1 MFPLIASLIGTVCR
15 VWVIQIISVPNA
27 FLYWKCISSV
37 LGRWGESFL
46 LCSVLDLCSPL
57 VEAGP
62 PLVEASEK
70 DLASEHSQS
79 QAYLQLKNKVEKQFF
94 SLAKETTGRYSCG
107 KVILEISLGFPFI
120 KCSVPGDWGEK
131 SVPRPLCL
139 GCNCCSWECSIQHS
153 VLPRRQ
159 LV

>member
-94 SLAKETTGRYSCG
+94 HLQKKQQEDTAVG
-107 KVILEISLGFPFI
+107 K
-120 KCSVPGDWGEK
+120 
-131 SVPRPLCL
+131 
-139 GCNCCSWECSIQHS
+139 
-153 VLPRRQ
+153 
-159 LV
+159 